1 MIDLLLKVF
10 IRNKVFVK
18 EDVVKVDF
26 FILMIENKEKII
38 LNLVL

>member
-26 FILMIENKEKII
+26 FIFMIENKEKII